1 MLEAAAGGGSRF
13 YRLGAAR
20 ISRPAPGGGPGGA
33 GERRGLPAGHGGRS
47 GAPRYHQSGE
57 GLLGAALGVGFAAG
71 WKLSLRESHRGNQR
85 VAAYWEVT
93 YIGYLGV
100 KSRRCAFCLKKG
112 GGGIVFSPQKQKGK
126 IKTCVMPWRRWV
138 FRSPVML

>member
-33 GERRGLPAGHGGRS
+33 GERGGLPAGHGGRS

-57 GLLGAALGVGFAAG
+57 GLLGAALGVGFADR
-71 WKLSLRESHRGNQR
+71 KSTRLNSSH
-85 VAAYWEVT
+85 
-93 YIGYLGV
+93 
-100 KSRRCAFCLKKG
+100 
-112 GGGIVFSPQKQKGK
+112 PH
-126 IKTCVMPWRRWV
+126 
-138 FRSPVML
+138 